1 MARCRS
7 SSEAKSRGLGMGKE
21 TARLSAVPAI
31 RHPVLDHFRRPTWP
45 CGSPLRQ
52 RRRAGVRR
60 DGGRCGTE
68 RRER

>member
-1 MARCRS
+1 MVIVRGGRPRRQASTKKARDAR
-7 SSEAKSRGLGMGKE
+7 APARRGVPSARRHAMSLRGRMG
-21 TARLSAVPAI
+21 ARP
-31 RHPVLDHFRRPTWP
+31 
-45 CGSPLRQ
+45 PLRQ